1 MGTFNTKRSPKV
13 FINKK
18 KNAYEGELS
27 LVANQVKKKKKKSYA
42 VQKKVRLVVM
52 GVRGWK
58 ETAVYALSH
67 ISLFHMAKTIL
78 S

>member
-1 MGTFNTKRSPKV
+1 MYNTFVSMGTFNTKRSPKV

-27 LVANQVKKKKKKSYA
+27 LVANQVKRKKKSYA

-52 GVRGWK
+52 GVRG
-58 ETAVYALSH
+58 
-67 ISLFHMAKTIL
+67 
-78 S
+78 